1 MNTLT
6 IAAQDPVR
14 VTIDYLLA
22 HGGFMS
28 LLGLPS
34 VVATIAFVYRIHY
47 LRNNRQPHS
56 YGRTNIIYWSTQTF
70 ISLACLSLIVLAFS
84 QCSGDAPSL
93 GLIPAAALML
103 VAWSTALVLNKN
115 EHAYEVRSSDYLFA
129 YFFVTIATS
138 LLSLYILND
147 HALPLEDDLS
157 VIASF
162 ITAYHALSAF
172 IILIGAAFAVEAFP
186 RSNTQVQIRAREKQ
200 QFSNYELA
208 NAISRLTFHYV
219 HDIVA
224 LGASR
229 PLKGT
234 DIETTNLPHLRT
246 KVNYDSVA
254 ASWERAKSK
263 AARSGK
269 TPSYFFAV
277 LRAYRAKVALGMTL
291 RLVGFVIAV
300 LPTVLFKQLLKFI
313 RDYSDAVHGGSEIS
327 PPLHVGLLIAAA
339 MFLSNITASLLA
351 AAALQIN
358 AELGQQSRA
367 ATVALIYAKALKLSP
382 AARQRS
388 TLGEITNHMAVDSEK
403 LMQASHFMPFIITI
417 PLELGISMYLLYQ
430 LLGWSSCTGVAVFAI
445 IAPIQAKMGAF
456 LNDFSNTRLEYMD
469 ERIRLLTEILANIKI
484 VKLYGWEDAFRSKV
498 EAIRAKE
505 LVELKWLA
513 TIRSVLTIVFSSVTL
528 LMTLA
533 TFSVYAT
540 VGGPNMTPGRINS
553 EVVFDSITL
562 FGVMGRPLGMITH
575 MFSRTIGVLVGCRR
589 IQGFLLMEEIDSSVV
604 QRYSRR
610 QVSSGNSTAVE
621 IVNGTFAWEKQVD
634 SKPSTETDDENQP
647 ILSGAARPAVYH
659 PTLKNI
665 NIRITEG
672 SLTAVVGR
680 IGQGKSSLL
689 GAVMGEMYKLQGTVK
704 VYGDIAYVP
713 QQAWIINA
721 TLKDNI
727 LFGKPFDQEKYN
739 RIVYASGLVPDFVM
753 LPAGDQTE
761 IGERGINLS
770 GGQKQRVSL
779 ARAAYQDAD
788 VYLLDDPLSAVD
800 AHVDQHLWD
809 NLVGP
814 NGLLCNKTRILVTHG
829 IHHLQYV
836 DQILAFKDGS
846 ILEAGHYKELMAANG
861 AFHQLI
867 EEYSLGQ
874 NKKARHDKDK
884 TKVREESGSEDDSAC
899 NTIVTTEKADEK
911 DDDDFENDD
920 SNGELVTEE
929 TVVAGKV
936 GWKILMVYAR
946 AISLPKAIFCIFIF
960 IIGRGVHISTSLWL
974 RKWINDTEDNER
986 TGTTLHPVSFYLLGY
1001 GGLVLVYMFFDIL
1014 INYVSEVTCGIQGST
1029 VLFNRL
1035 LSRMFRLPMSFFDT
1049 TPMGRIVNR
1058 FSSDIDAIDEQL
1070 PQELNDVFA
1079 FMSMIGGA
1087 LFLIAYSTP
1096 AFLIMIPPL
1105 GMVYYFIQDYFIKC
1119 SASLKRLY
1127 SVSKSP
1133 LYQHFSE
1140 SLSGVSTIR
1149 VMRGLQAQFMAQNQ
1163 ARADVVANR
1172 MYVYNLT
1179 NRWLQ
1184 VRVETLSS
1192 VTVFIFAS
1200 LSVLKAGELDPTLVA
1215 VALSYSITMQVYI
1228 NLMIRT
1234 VNEVQSNLVSVER
1247 VQEYLEKPIE
1257 APAVTGVP
1265 LPESWPK
1272 QGRIVFKNYSARYR
1286 KGMDLVIKDASFE
1299 VQPTEKVGIVGRT
1312 GAGKSSLTLAL
1323 FRIIE
1328 AADSY
1333 WAIASDPSMEG
1344 KQVDFN
1350 MFHNMDNGDGGSIE
1364 IDGVDISTL
1373 GLRDLRRHLA
1383 IIPQDPT
1390 LFAGTLRD
1398 NLDPFNEVSDADL
1411 WEALERAHL
1420 KSHISSL
1427 AGGLSYEVAQNGEN
1441 FSIGQRSLI
1450 CLARALL
1457 RKTKVLI
1464 LDEATAAV
1472 DVETDD
1478 LIQKTIR
1485 KEFKDRTILTIAH
1498 RIKTVMDS
1506 DKILVL
1512 EKGRVQEYESP
1523 SELLKKKGSLFYRL
1537 AKKAGE
1543 V

>member
-1 MNTLT
+1 MNTLA

-14 VTIDYLLA
+14 VAIDYLLT
-22 HGGFMS
+22 HGGFLS
-28 LLGLPS
+28 LLGVPAVL
-34 VVATIAFVYRIHY
+34 ATIAFVYRIHY
-47 LRNNRQPHS
+47 LRNNRQPHK
-56 YGRTNIIYWSTQTF
+56 YGRTNIIYWPTQIF
-70 ISLACLSLIVLAFS
+70 ISLACLSLIFLPFS
-84 QCSGDAPSL
+84 QYPGDAPSL
-93 GLIPAAALML
+93 GLIPAAALTL
-103 VAWSTALVLNKN
+103 VAWSTALVLNRN
-115 EHAYEVRSSDYLFA
+115 EHAYEVRSSDYLFV

-147 HALPLEDDLS
+147 HALPLEGELP
-157 VIASF
+157 VITSF
-162 ITAYHALSAF
+162 ISAYHTLSAF
-172 IILIGAAFAVEAFP
+172 TILIGTAFAIEAFP
-186 RSNTQVQIRAREKQ
+186 RSNTQVQIRAREEHQ
-200 QFSNYELA
+200 LSDYELA
-208 NAISRLTFHYV
+208 NVFSRITFHYV
-219 HDIVA
+219 QDIIT

-229 PLKGT
+229 TLTGT
-234 DIETTNLPHLRT
+234 DIETTNLPHLHT
-246 KVNYDSVA
+246 KVNYDSVT
-254 ASWERAKSK
+254 ASWDRAKAK
-263 AARSGK
+263 AAQSGK

-277 LRAYRAKVALGMTL
+277 LRAYRSKVALGITL
-291 RLVGFVIAV
+291 RLMGFAV
-300 LPTVLFKQLLKFI
+300 AFLPTMLFGQLLTFI
-313 RDYSDAVHGGSEIS
+313 RDYSDAVHGGSKI
-327 PPLHVGLLIAAA
+327 PPPIHTGLLIAAA

-358 AELGQQSRA
+358 AELGQQSCA
-367 ATVALIYAKALKLSP
+367 ATVALIYAKALKLSN
-382 AARQRS
+382 AARQRN
-388 TLGEITNHMAVDSEK
+388 TLGEITNYMAVDAEK
-403 LMQASHFMPFIITI
+403 MVQASIYMPFIVTI
-417 PLELGISMYLLYQ
+417 PFELGISMYLLYQ
-430 LLGWSSCTGVAVFAI
+430 LLGWSSFAGVAVIAI
-445 IAPIQAKMGAF
+445 IAPIQVKMGAF

-484 VKLYGWEDAFRSKV
+484 VRLYGWEDAFHSKV

-505 LVELKWLA
+505 LVELKGLA

-540 VGGPNMTPGRINS
+540 VGGPNMTPGRITS
-553 EVVFDSITL
+553 EVVFVSITL
-562 FGVMGRPLGMITH
+562 LGVMSRPLGMITH
-575 MFSRTIGVLVGCRR
+575 MFSRTIGILVGCRR
-589 IQGFLLMEEIDSSVV
+589 IQRFLLMEEIDSSVV
-604 QRYSRR
+604 QRYSR

-621 IVNGTFAWEKQVD
+621 IENGTFSWEKQAD
-634 SKPSTETDDENQP
+634 STPSTETDDENQP
-647 ILSGAARPAVYH
+647 LLSAAATPTIYT
-659 PTLKNI
+659 PTLNNI
-665 NIRITEG
+665 NVRITDG

-689 GAVMGEMYKLQGTVK
+689 GAIMGEMYKLQGTVK

-727 LFGKPFDQEKYN
+727 LFGKPFDQEKYDS
-739 RIVYASGLVPDFVM
+739 IIYASGLVPDFAM

-829 IHHLQYV
+829 IHHLEHV
-836 DQILAFKDGS
+836 DQILVFKDGS
-846 ILEAGHYKELMAANG
+846 ISEAGHYKELMDANG

-867 EEYSLGQ
+867 KEYSVGQ
-874 NKKARHDKDK
+874 NKKARHDKIK
-884 TKVREESGSEDDSAC
+884 TKVGEESDSADDSVC
-899 NTIVTTEKADEK
+899 NTIVATEEAGKK
-911 DDDDFENDD
+911 DDDVKDD
-920 SNGELVTEE
+920 DANGELVTDEKMA
-929 TVVAGKV
+929 AGNV
-936 GWKILMVYAR
+936 SWKIWMVYAR
-946 AISLPKAIFCIFIF
+946 AVSLRKATFCIAIY

-986 TGTTLHPVSFYLLGY
+986 TGTTLHPVSFYLLSY
-1001 GGLVLVYMFFDIL
+1001 GGLVLVYMFFDVL
-1014 INYVSEVTCGIQGST
+1014 INYISEVICGIQAST
-1029 VLFNRL
+1029 VLFNGL
-1035 LSRMFRLPMSFFDT
+1035 LNCIFRLPMSFFDT

-1058 FSSDIDAIDEQL
+1058 FSSDIDAIDDRL
-1070 PQELNDVFA
+1070 PEEFNDFFA
-1079 FMSMIGGA
+1079 FTSMIGGA

-1105 GMVYYFIQDYFIKC
+1105 GMVYFFIQNYFIKC

-1140 SLSGVSTIR
+1140 SLSGVSSIR
-1149 VMRGLQAQFMAQNQ
+1149 AMRGLQAQFLAQNQ
-1163 ARADVVANR
+1163 ARADVVSNR
-1172 MYVYNLT
+1172 TYVYNLA

-1184 VRVETLSS
+1184 VRIEILGSL
-1192 VTVFIFAS
+1192 TVFISAS

-1228 NLMIRT
+1228 NLLIRI
-1234 VNEVQSNLVSVER
+1234 VNEVQNDLVSVER
-1247 VQEYLEKPIE
+1247 VQEYSEKPIE

-1265 LPESWPK
+1265 LPESWPQ
-1272 QGRIVFKNYSARYR
+1272 QGRVVFKNYSARYR
-1286 KGMDLVIKDASFE
+1286 EGLDLVIKDASFE
-1299 VQPTEKVGIVGRT
+1299 VQPAEKIGIVGRT

-1344 KQVDFN
+1344 KQVDFD
-1350 MFHNMDNGDGGSIE
+1350 MLHSGNGEGGSIE

-1390 LFAGTLRD
+1390 LFAGTLRE
-1398 NLDPFNEVSDADL
+1398 NLDPFNETSDADL

-1485 KEFKDRTILTIAH
+1485 KEFKDRTVLTIAH

-1523 SELLKKKGSLFYRL
+1523 SELLKKKGSLFYKL